1 AIIELIRIWNK
12 NNRQNSKLSA
22 LQLSG
27 ARDNAYTSAIEC
39 LLKRFVDRGLIIE
52 YKNLSLTLSPTP
64 QLKLELSVNITYNFS
79 INAVALVITTQDIVD
94 YQNSL
99 SA

>member
-1 AIIELIRIWNK
+1 MWNK

-22 LQLSG
+22 LQLMELETMHI
-27 ARDNAYTSAIEC
+27 TSAIEC

-64 QLKLELSVNITYNFS
+64 QLKLELSVIY
-79 INAVALVITTQDIVD
+79 L
-94 YQNSL
+94 
-99 SA
+99 